1 MSKEDK
7 ELEENIKDMW
17 KRLRITYNSTIQE
30 YIEALTGHIKNL
42 EKKQGRTQEELKVA
56 QKRVDKINKELQ
68 KIGDEIV
75 LAEGE
80 QTIYFTLKLERGEK
94 TKLGAIKISKE
105 KDRN

>member
-42 EKKQGRTQEELKVA
+42 ERRRESPQEKLKAV
-56 QKRVDKINKELQ
+56 QKRVDKINEELQ
-68 KIGDEIV
+68 EIDDEIV
-75 LAEGE
+75 FAKGE
-80 QTIYFTLKLERGEK
+80 QAKYFTLKLERGER
-94 TKLGAIKISKE
+94 TKLGEIKISE
-105 KDRN
+105 KRDRN